1 MGYRDL
7 KKNFSV
13 AAALILS
20 VVLGHVS
27 SVAGTREKTRGL
39 SVEKFGEI
47 IVLENG
53 RKKPLDTYARNKL
66 MQFSGRQKVA
76 GASALE
82 WISSVI
88 LHPQSADDDLVFIV
102 NNPDVANALGILPRV
117 KRRYSFREL
126 YGAINKIEEIAQKTV
141 QTSSS
146 EWTSFEREILQT
158 RNNLEEYL
166 FLRSTFSFLDP
177 QEYLAI
183 TDSVLAEQLG
193 VPLHFSPSYF
203 NLLSSSKKIAEG
215 MREIQRKG
223 GDSLSPSESALLE
236 LTKRMYEIEN
246 DMKSNPPHIIPLETS
261 PERWGSLWG
270 YVGKLRTAALNDTS
284 VNMMIKVREA
294 YLNGNQSA
302 FDNAIGHFIRR
313 TYLPVSK
320 SLSISRPQL
329 EILYNKANPFLFTK
343 IIYGAAF
350 LLSLLAVSS
359 LWKRAYSIGLFL
371 IISGVVLHTSGII
384 ARMIIMHHPPVTNL
398 YETFIFTA
406 WASVVLGIIL
416 ESVKVRSFGI
426 LLSALT
432 GFLFLH
438 IAGRYT
444 KDGDTLGMLSAVLDS
459 SFWLTTHIVTIS
471 LGYAGHVGAGFMAH
485 VYLPIALIKKRS
497 VGDNQEKLLSA
508 IYGMFVFG
516 FIFTII
522 GTVFGGM
529 WADQAWG
536 RFWGWDPKENGAL
549 LIILWGV
556 AVLHGKSGR
565 LAGRYGIAAGAVIG
579 MMLVMMTWVGVNLLG
594 VGLHS
599 YGFTS
604 VGAHYLF
611 SYIAFEI
618 VFLVTF
624 ALLIKKTEK
633 KSVSVLS

>member
-1 MGYRDL
+1 MKTKISIVYA
-7 KKNFSV
+7 S
-13 AAALILS
+13 ILA
-20 VVLGHVS
+20 VVLGYLS
-27 SVAGTREKTRGL
+27 SVAGTHEKPQGL

-82 WISSVI
+82 WISGVI
-88 LHPQSADDDLVFIV
+88 FHPQSADDDLIFIV
-102 NNPDVANALGILPRV
+102 NNPDVANALGIPPRA

-126 YGAINKIEEIAQKTV
+126 YGAINRIEEIAQKAV
-141 QTSSS
+141 QTSSA
-146 EWTSFEREILQT
+146 EWTSFEREVLQT
-158 RNNLEEYL
+158 RNNIEEYL

-177 QEYLAI
+177 QDYLSI

-193 VPLHFSPSYF
+193 MEPHFSPSYF

-215 MREIQRKG
+215 MREIQRKS
-223 GDSLSPSESALLE
+223 GDSLLPNESALLE
-236 LTKRMYEIEN
+236 LTKRMFEIEN
-246 DMKSNPPHIIPLETS
+246 DMKKNPPHIIPLETS
-261 PERWGSLWG
+261 PEQWGSLWG
-270 YVGKLRTAALNDTS
+270 YVGKLRTGALNDSS
-284 VNMMIKVREA
+284 VNMMMKAREA
-294 YLNGNQSA
+294 YLSGNQAA
-302 FDNAIGHFIRR
+302 FNDAIDHFIRL
-313 TYLPVSK
+313 TYLPVSE

-329 EILYNKANPFLFTK
+329 EILYNRVNPFLFTK
-343 IIYGAAF
+343 IIYGLAF
-350 LLSLLAVSS
+350 LLSLFAVSS
-359 LWKRAYSIGLFL
+359 LWKRAYSVSLLL
-371 IISGVVLHTSGII
+371 IISGVLLHTSGII

-416 ESVKVRSFGI
+416 ESIKVRSFGV

-485 VYLPIALIKKRS
+485 VYMLIALFKRDGTDGS
-497 VGDNQEKLLSA
+497 REKLLSA

-556 AVLHGKSGR
+556 AVLHLKAGR
-565 LAGRYGIAAGAVIG
+565 LATGCRIASGAIIG
-579 MMLVMMTWVGVNLLG
+579 MMLVMLTWVGVNLLG
-594 VGLHS
+594 IGLHS

-611 SYIAFEI
+611 LYIAFEI
-618 VFLVTF
+618 VYLVAF
-624 ALLIKKTEK
+624 SFLIKKMEK
-633 KSVSVLS
+633 KSVSLLS